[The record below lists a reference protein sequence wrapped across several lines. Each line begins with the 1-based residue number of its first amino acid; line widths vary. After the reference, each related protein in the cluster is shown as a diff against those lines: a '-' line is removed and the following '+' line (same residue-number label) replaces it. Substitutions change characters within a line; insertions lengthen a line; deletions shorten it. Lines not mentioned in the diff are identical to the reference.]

1 MVDNF
6 DELHAAGSADKVR
19 WLYGEYSR
27 QDLMEMEPSCLR
39 ALFRERVHHTIEVE
53 IYPIIVG
60 DKESTP
66 IFGTQA
72 QLCWDVWL
80 ERGFGVD
87 DPDLQWGKQYLD
99 LAAKIRAGEKVSID
113 EPLPVPFDEDE
124 MATVRK
130 LIWERRSVRDWVPDK
145 EVPPEMIQQILEAG
159 RAAPNGCN
167 LNVVRFVVINDPKE
181 MKMVWSDIPT
191 PPERCTIIVIL
202 YDKSIYQT
210 VGHDRLVPHNMMLDC
225 AAAGDHMCLMAHAL
239 GLGAV
244 WLTCTDKTAARFKKK
259 YELSDNIEQA
269 MHLAVGWPSVASIKS
284 LRMPLKDM
292 MLTRGGK

>member
-1 MVDNF
+1 MTEKF
-6 DELHAAGSADKVR
+6 DELHSSASADTVR
-19 WLYGEYSR
+19 WLYGEYTR
-27 QDLMEMEPSCLR
+27 QDLMAMDPTCLR

-60 DKESTP
+60 DKEPTA

-72 QLCWDVWL
+72 QICWEVL
-80 ERGFGVD
+80 SERGFPLD
-87 DPDLQWGKQYLD
+87 DPDLQWGKKYLD
-99 LAAKIRAGEKVSID
+99 LAAKIRAGEKVTID
-113 EPLPVPFDEDE
+113 EPLPEKFNADE
-124 MATVRK
+124 MAVVKK
-130 LIWERRSVRDWVPDK
+130 LIWDRRSIRDWVQDK
-145 EVPPEMIQQILEAG
+145 PVPQDMLEQIMEAG

-167 LNVVRFVVINDPKE
+167 LNVVRFAVINDPEE

-191 PPERCTIIVIL
+191 PANRCTIIVIC
-202 YDKSIYQT
+202 YDKAIYET

-259 YELSDNIEQA
+259 YGLPDNIEQA
-269 MHLAVGWPSVASIKS
+269 LHLAIGWPSVASIKS

-292 MLTRGGK
+292 MLTRGK

>member
-1 MVDNF
+1 
-6 DELHAAGSADKVR
+6 
-19 WLYGEYSR
+19 
-27 QDLMEMEPSCLR
+27 
-39 ALFRERVHHTIEVE
+39 
-53 IYPIIVG
+53 VG

>member
-1 MVDNF
+1 MTEKF
-6 DELHAAGSADKVR
+6 DELHSSASADTVR
-19 WLYGEYSR
+19 WLYGEYTR
-27 QDLMEMEPSCLR
+27 QDLMAMDPTCLR

-60 DKESTP
+60 DKEPTA

-72 QLCWDVWL
+72 QICWEVL
-80 ERGFGVD
+80 SERGFPLD
-87 DPDLQWGKQYLD
+87 DPDLQWGKKYLD
-99 LAAKIRAGEKVSID
+99 LAAKIRAGEKVTID
-113 EPLPVPFDEDE
+113 EPLPEKFNADE
-124 MATVRK
+124 MAVVKK
-130 LIWERRSVRDWVPDK
+130 LIWDRRSIRDWVQDK
-145 EVPPEMIQQILEAG
+145 PVPQEMLEQIMEAG

-167 LNVVRFVVINDPKE
+167 LNVVRFAVINDPEE

-191 PPERCTIIVIL
+191 PANRCTIIVIC
-202 YDKSIYQT
+202 YDKAIYET

-259 YELSDNIEQA
+259 YGLPDNIEQA
-269 MHLAVGWPSVASIKS
+269 LHLAIGWPSVASIKS

-292 MLTRGGK
+292 MLTRGK

>member
-1 MVDNF
+1 MTEKF
-6 DELHAAGSADKVR
+6 DELHSSASADTVR
-19 WLYGEYSR
+19 WLYGEYTR
-27 QDLMEMEPSCLR
+27 QDLMAMDPTCLR

-53 IYPIIVG
+53 IYPILVG
-60 DKESTP
+60 DKQATP

-72 QLCWDVWL
+72 QICWEVL
-80 ERGFGVD
+80 SERGFPLD
-87 DPDLQWGKQYLD
+87 DPDLQWGKKYLD
-99 LAAKIRAGEKVSID
+99 LAAKIRAGEKVTID
-113 EPLPVPFDEDE
+113 EPLPEKFNADE
-124 MATVRK
+124 MAVVKK
-130 LIWERRSVRDWVPDK
+130 LIWDRRSIRDWVQDK
-145 EVPPEMIQQILEAG
+145 PVPQDMLEQIMEAG

-167 LNVVRFVVINDPKE
+167 LNVVRFAVINDPEE

-191 PPERCTIIVIL
+191 PANRCTIIVIC
-202 YDKSIYQT
+202 YDKAIYET

-259 YELSDNIEQA
+259 YGLPDNIEQA
-269 MHLAVGWPSVASIKS
+269 LHLAIGWPSVASIKS

-292 MLTRGGK
+292 MLTRGK

>member
-1 MVDNF
+1 MTEKF
-6 DELHAAGSADKVR
+6 DELHSSASADTVR
-19 WLYGEYSR
+19 WLYGEYTR
-27 QDLMEMEPSCLR
+27 QDLMAMDPTCLR

-53 IYPIIVG
+53 IYPILVG
-60 DKESTP
+60 DKEATP

-72 QLCWDVWL
+72 QICWEVL
-80 ERGFGVD
+80 SERGFPMD
-87 DPDLQWGKQYLD
+87 DPDLQWGKKYLD
-99 LAAKIRAGEKVSID
+99 LAAKIRAGEKVTID
-113 EPLPVPFDEDE
+113 EPLPEKFNADE
-124 MATVRK
+124 MAVVKK
-130 LIWERRSVRDWVPDK
+130 LIWDRRSIRDWVQDK
-145 EVPPEMIQQILEAG
+145 PVPQDMLEQIMEAG

-167 LNVVRFVVINDPKE
+167 LNVVRFAVINDPEE

-191 PPERCTIIVIL
+191 PANRCTIIVIC
-202 YDKSIYQT
+202 YDKAIYET

-259 YELSDNIEQA
+259 YGLPDNIEQA
-269 MHLAVGWPSVASIKS
+269 LHLAIGWPSVASIKS

-292 MLTRGGK
+292 MLTRGK

>member
-1 MVDNF
+1 MTEKF
-6 DELHAAGSADKVR
+6 DELHSSASADTVR
-19 WLYGEYSR
+19 WLYGEYTR
-27 QDLMEMEPSCLR
+27 QDLMAMDPTCLR

-53 IYPIIVG
+53 IYPILVG

-72 QLCWDVWL
+72 QICWEVL
-80 ERGFGVD
+80 SERGFPMD
-87 DPDLQWGKQYLD
+87 DPDLQWGKKYLD

-113 EPLPVPFDEDE
+113 EPLPEKFSADE
-124 MATVRK
+124 MAVVKK
-130 LIWERRSVRDWVPDK
+130 LIWDRHSIRDWVQDK
-145 EVPPEMIQQILEAG
+145 PVPQDMLEQIMEAG

-167 LNVVRFVVINDPKE
+167 LNVVRFAVINDPEE

-191 PPERCTIIVIL
+191 PANRCTIIVIC
-202 YDKSIYQT
+202 YDKAIYET

-259 YELSDNIEQA
+259 YGLPDNIEQA
-269 MHLAVGWPSVASIKS
+269 LHLAIGWPSVASIKS

-292 MLTRGGK
+292 MLTRGK

>member
-1 MVDNF
+1 MTEKF
-6 DELHAAGSADKVR
+6 DELHSSASADTVR
-19 WLYGEYSR
+19 WLYGEYTR
-27 QDLMEMEPSCLR
+27 QDLMAMDPTCLR

-53 IYPIIVG
+53 IYPILVG
-60 DKESTP
+60 DKEATP

-72 QLCWDVWL
+72 QICWEVL
-80 ERGFGVD
+80 SERGFPLD
-87 DPDLQWGKQYLD
+87 DPDLQWGKKYLD
-99 LAAKIRAGEKVSID
+99 LAAKIRAGEKVTID
-113 EPLPVPFDEDE
+113 EPLPEKFNADE
-124 MATVRK
+124 MAVVKK
-130 LIWERRSVRDWVPDK
+130 LIWDRRSIRDWVQDK
-145 EVPPEMIQQILEAG
+145 PVPQDMLEQIMEAG

-167 LNVVRFVVINDPKE
+167 LNVVRFAVINDPEE

-191 PPERCTIIVIL
+191 PANRCTVIVIC
-202 YDKSIYQT
+202 YDKAIYET

-259 YELSDNIEQA
+259 YGLPDNIEQA
-269 MHLAVGWPSVASIKS
+269 LHLAIGWPSVASIKS

-292 MLTRGGK
+292 MLTRGK

>member
-1 MVDNF
+1 MAEKF
-6 DELHAAGSADKVR
+6 DELHSSASADSVR

-27 QDLMEMEPSCLR
+27 QDLMEMDPVCLR

-53 IYPIIVG
+53 IYPILVG
-60 DKESTP
+60 DKEPTP

-72 QLCWDVWL
+72 QICWEAL
-80 ERGFGVD
+80 EARGFPLD
-87 DPDLQWGKQYLD
+87 DPDLQWGKRYLE

-113 EPLPVPFDEDE
+113 EPLPQAFNADE
-124 MATVRK
+124 MAVVKK
-130 LIWERRSVRDWVPDK
+130 LIWDRHSIRDWVADKPVPD
-145 EVPPEMIQQILEAG
+145 EMLEQIMEAG

-167 LNVVRFVVINDPKE
+167 LNVVRFAVIKEAEE

-191 PPERCTIIVIL
+191 PAERCTVIVIC
-202 YDKSIYQT
+202 YDKAIYET

-259 YELSDNIEQA
+259 YGLPENIEPA
-269 MHLAVGWPSVASIKS
+269 MHLAIGWPSVASIKS

-292 MLTRGGK
+292 MLTRGN